1 MTGSCLAPVGN
12 VGNSPVYI
20 DMEIVGDCET
30 LLSTAKIV
38 QFQGFAI
45 T

>member
-20 DMEIVGDCET
+20 DMEIVGDCE
-30 LLSTAKIV
+30 SFSFIIEIAQIV
-38 QFQGFAI
+38 
-45 T
+45 